1 MVWTGKGYDII
12 QDLIADRTS
21 DFFIS
26 LLPFTKLVAVSQL
39 SPQSR
44 NARERK

>member
-1 MVWTGKGYDII
+1 MDWAGKKYDLI
-12 QDLIADRTS
+12 QDLIAGRPPAL
-21 DFFIS
+21 FIS
-26 LLPFTKLVAVSQL
+26 LLPFTGLVAVSQL